1 MPKTTN
7 VGYRNKNNQVVIR
20 NTGKL
25 GNDHNQKIYELQCQ
39 NEQPGASGICGNLYG
54 ANGSDIWQRKCPRC
68 QGGAKGL
75 GY

>member
-7 VGYRNKNNQVVIR
+7 AGYRNRNHQVVIR
-20 NTGKL
+20 NTGKP

-39 NEQPGASGICGNLYG
+39 NVQSATGEICGNLYG
-54 ANGSDIWQRKCPRC
+54 SNGSDIWQRKCPRC

-75 GY
+75 SY